1 MIKPKYILL
10 RYCIFISLIYTI
22 GCEVKYTDLG
32 DADSEVAAPIE
43 GAQVVVD
50 TLAFGQNISITGKL
64 INTLCY
70 SGSELDI
77 SDECAIKNTKNGL
90 PIAVFEDG
98 KKVSESWILLINPQI
113 FSDYMNEI
121 VRVSGE
127 VRGKGV
133 LMPIRVEIETEK
145 GWMFI
150 M

>member
-1 MIKPKYILL
+1 MFKSKYILL
-10 RYCIFISLIYTI
+10 RYCIYISLIYST
-22 GCEVKYTDLG
+22 GCEVKHTDPG
-32 DADSEVAAPIE
+32 DVDAVVAVPSEEAQAVA
-43 GAQVVVD
+43 D
-50 TLAFGQNISITGKL
+50 TLTFGQNISITGKL

-70 SGSELDI
+70 GGDEQDE
-77 SDECAIKNTKNGL
+77 SDECAIENTKKGL
-90 PIAVFEDG
+90 PIAVFENG
-98 KKVSESWILLINPQI
+98 KQVSESWILLINPQI

-121 VRVSGE
+121 VRVDGE